1 VSPKNPEVPIP
12 NSYWVIPQQ
21 FLAGEYPIDRDIDAS
36 MSRLNRFLELGINCF
51 IDLTQIREASPYLDI
66 LRSQADLK
74 NISVVYHRRII
85 PDFSVPSAE
94 AMQNILNLI
103 DTSLDQKRLSM
114 FTAWVALVA
123 PERSSA
129 VIS

>member
-74 NISVVYHRRII
+74 IYPWYTTGASSPI
-85 PDFSVPSAE
+85 FSP
-94 AMQNILNLI
+94 LC
-103 DTSLDQKRLSM
+103 
-114 FTAWVALVA
+114 
-123 PERSSA
+123 
-129 VIS
+129 